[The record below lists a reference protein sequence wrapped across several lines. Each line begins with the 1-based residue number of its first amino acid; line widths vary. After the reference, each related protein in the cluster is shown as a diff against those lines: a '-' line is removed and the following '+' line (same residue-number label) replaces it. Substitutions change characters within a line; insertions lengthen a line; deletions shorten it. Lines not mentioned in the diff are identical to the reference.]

1 MAVTKRKSANFKTK
15 YYDIKYPASYTG
27 KTTFLSSLK
36 PGERDAAEKW
46 LNKERTY
53 LIHKTVPRKYKRL
66 PTVAGFQQQV
76 QGDLIDL
83 SYLSQDNDK
92 NRYLFTVIDAFSRL
106 AFAEAIPNKEAKTVA
121 KAFEKIL
128 KRMNYKPLYFFSDNG
143 SEFRGEFRKMLT
155 KKKISY
161 YTSKDKDIK
170 AGIVERLNRTI
181 MTRLFRYLSK
191 QNSRRYLEVL
201 PNIIENYN
209 NQVHSAIGTSP
220 KKVSHLNKEDVWLRL
235 HHKCTRPSA
244 TKKKISK
251 IGNKSNLKIG
261 DYVLIPKERRTFEKG
276 YKAGWTGEI
285 FKINKI
291 KNTEPPSYI
300 LEDLQGEKITGIFY
314 RQELQKTELPEIYE
328 IETILD
334 VRGKPSAREY
344 FVKWRNYPAKF
355 NQCVPAKSVSET

>member
-128 KRMNYKPLYFFSDNG
+128 KRMNYKPLYFF
-143 SEFRGEFRKMLT
+143 LT
-155 KKKISY
+155 
-161 YTSKDKDIK
+161 T
-170 AGIVERLNRTI
+170 V
-181 MTRLFRYLSK
+181 
-191 QNSRRYLEVL
+191 QNFA
-201 PNIIENYN
+201 EN
-209 NQVHSAIGTSP
+209 
-220 KKVSHLNKEDVWLRL
+220 
-235 HHKCTRPSA
+235 
-244 TKKKISK
+244 
-251 IGNKSNLKIG
+251 
-261 DYVLIPKERRTFEKG
+261 FEKC
-276 YKAGWTGEI
+276 
-285 FKINKI
+285 
-291 KNTEPPSYI
+291 
-300 LEDLQGEKITGIFY
+300 
-314 RQELQKTELPEIYE
+314 LQKKRYRITLRKTKI
-328 IETILD
+328 
-334 VRGKPSAREY
+334 
-344 FVKWRNYPAKF
+344 
-355 NQCVPAKSVSET
+355 